1 MVLPTSCFLLAT
13 LFNTAK
19 AIDEAF
25 FATAQAMDLANDRTG
40 TMTLSLTIETSSII
54 EITKDGTNW
63 EEINGGVAVDANR
76 EFIHKFASLET
87 DTINFRAKTA
97 TTVRR
102 AILQVDSQEGPAIAP
117 GAGGVASLTPWTENV
132 DADGFSLFD
141 LDTIQ
146 FRDNVTPPANN
157 IPYIMWET
165 LGTGMVFNVPTGD
178 RIVFS
183 RNGVEQIR
191 MDTLGNLE
199 MLGNSIEMGFGL
211 ISFQDSN
218 HFIIQSGAD
227 IAVFLP
233 TGSAFDVIINSLN
246 EYQFEE
252 TNAIW
257 NGNNIT
263 ELSNI
268 VFQNTVLAPLATEPA
283 IWADTGGVNINVPNI
298 DAVTFS
304 VNGVDEYRFSS
315 TLFDMNGNRIVDVSW
330 IESNDAAHASLGV
343 LRMGVLE
350 TIGWRNNAGTNNNLL
365 SFAGDVFSIG
375 FDLVNEY
382 FFSATELDL
391 NGNNLWDVGYL
402 RDASGVEALSGF
414 IRMANNTVALA
425 WRNAGNTAD
434 LAIKID
440 ASDHLVFNSTS
451 ELFGANIITNH
462 PTATPV
468 ATDFVIFHD
477 ATDGLIK
484 KGDVAAFLSAASQT
498 PWTSNI
504 DGAGFNLTDVGN
516 LQADSFEIINAGTGA
531 NPVFSSNSTIQMVSL
546 DGPAAATPGA
556 THLQINQNGNNNT
569 ISIPYSILEFRARD
583 SNNIATVPIFRIDTS
598 FQGSATSANYTGFVE
613 FVGIAAA
620 DEIVFMD
627 YSTTLNKINIRGF
640 LDMNGD
646 HIQEVD
652 YIEFESN
659 NGDAIPDAD
668 PDNALRLPNDRK
680 IAFGDSV
687 SDEEWQFGLSTL
699 EYFEFRSPSTD
710 TLIRLDLWS
719 GDASLAGAAY
729 EHGGIRW
736 RGMDSGGG
744 TTTWG
749 EVLMKVNV
757 NTAAAEDST
766 MWFEVFEDGTSAQP
780 YIKLNDATSL
790 TNILFLRDLVLSTQD
805 IITDTVTGTKIGT
818 ATNQKI
824 GFWNVTPIVQ
834 PVHIADPSGGAT
846 VDSQARTAINS
857 ILAQLAA
864 LGLQAAT

>member
-102 AILQVDSQEGPAIAP
+102 AILQVDSQEGPAIPP
-117 GAGGVASLTPWTENV
+117 GAAVPLTPWTENV

-178 RIVFS
+178 RIAFS

-199 MLGNSIEMGFGL
+199 MLGNSIEMGSGL

-283 IWADTGGVNINVPNI
+283 IWADTGGVNINVPNV

-391 NGNNLWDVGYL
+391 NGNNLWDIGYL

-516 LQADSFEIINAGTGA
+516 LQADSFELINAGTGA

-583 SNNIATVPIFRIDTS
+583 SNNVATVPIFRIDTS

-620 DEIVFMD
+620 DEVVFLD
-627 YSTTLNKINIRGF
+627 YSATLNKINIRGY

-659 NGDAIPDAD
+659 TTDPIPDAD
-668 PDNALRLPNDRK
+668 PDSAIRLPNDRH
-680 IAFGDSV
+680 IAFGDSIT
-687 SDEEWQFGLSTL
+687 DNREWKFGLTTL
-699 EYFEFRSPSTD
+699 EYFEMRSPSD
-710 TLIRLDLWS
+710 DGLIRLDLWNDEQELV
-719 GDASLAGAAY
+719 GTAY
-729 EHGGIRW
+729 ETGGFRIR
-736 RGMDSGGG
+736 GKDSGGG
-744 TTTWG
+744 TTTWA
-749 EVLMKVNV
+749 EIVVNV
-757 NTAAAEDST
+757 NDNTAASEDSSIQ
-766 MWFEVFEDGTSAQP
+766 FEVYENGTAATK
-780 YIKLNDATSL
+780 YLTLNDSTSL
-790 TNILFLRDLVLSTQD
+790 TNILFSKDLDVSAVN
-805 IITDTVTGTKIGT
+805 IITDTTTGTKIGT

-824 GFWNVTPIVQ
+824 GFFNATPVVQ
-834 PVHIADPSGGAT
+834 QTHIADPSGGST
-846 VDSQARTAINS
+846 VDSEARTAING

-864 LGLQAAT
+864 LGLQAST